1 MFSINVA
8 KLLACC
14 KVLPSSS
21 IILSSPCAC
30 HLKMQDEH
38 SMDVLLDGVEPIF
51 RCLVCGDSLCAT
63 SYMIKKLGLGQ
74 EQVYENLLMSEVT
87 GTDAN
92 AMIYRSIK
100 YLRLMKLLDK
110 GRVQYRERLEADDR
124 RHKKYGDWAEVSG
137 REINDLFF
145 RKSTT
150 KVNPKS
156 KYTILTLR
164 DENGIPG
171 MGYIYTMLGSFVGEV
186 QYPIPSGHVFSVA
199 ERWSDFVSWQSKLVL
214 AQDPALAQILSKSI
228 SGDNKNFDYPVLM
241 PFAAKS
247 TAKYFSRV
255 HPKIS
260 LVLADNEEPGLGV
273 SFHGATSPVSVY
285 KLPGT
290 LQTGFGISGKLE
302 EELSRIKPQTLSR
315 SLVSSLKQRE
325 TLTVSDL
332 VKSMSKL
339 GYSSSLLREEIVQDY
354 CSISKE
360 SIEDIRAS
368 IKSFSI
374 GFSEFVI
381 DGKTFK
387 LSHGKYFQRQPDLSY
402 SCLSNF
408 WIEIKHIISDGKKD
422 IQYLVCL
429 HIGNSSKEF
438 YIDHKTFSSSL
449 RLIRKITSVALLNG
463 LECPTWNSTKLVQS
477 FLPQI
482 VRGLSGEGHAFH
494 KKDNY
499 GFYGKELSTD
509 KYLCSS
515 QGVKVR
521 EGFVGEVYQEIKHP
535 NYLNDLPKYREA
547 SKEALRSLCETQF
560 GAACVVCALEMI
572 CHLSDRG
579 RAHLVAPHNI
589 ASSVASMLGLGS
601 QEEFLPINMI
611 QYVDKTINNKTILK
625 HKATISLYDIGTT
638 PNRRCIYFKQAPK
651 EELILFADTLLLFF
665 CEIVFVLGTARAVE
679 HIETI
684 LQKNNRIVNFRVM
697 RKRIN
702 GVEHTIDEF
711 LNSIKEKDSL
721 RKFIIEEDDN
731 TFIDIKIF
739 RELKTMGFSFDKMDV
754 VGKIRQLYDSTKYP
768 HIRRKGTH
776 QTGILLTSPNIF
788 NTINQ
793 DKECKMRHLS
803 LQ

>member
-1 MFSINVA
+1 MFSLNVA

-38 SMDVLLDGVEPIF
+38 GMDILLDGPEPIF
-51 RCLVCGDSLCAT
+51 RCLACGDSLCAT

-74 EQVYENLLMSEVT
+74 EQVYENLLMSEVS
-87 GTDAN
+87 GADAN
-92 AMIYRSIK
+92 AMIYRAIK
-100 YLRLMKLLDK
+100 YLRLMKLLEK
-110 GRVQYRERLEADDR
+110 GRILYRERLEADDR
-124 RHKKYGDWAEVSG
+124 RHKKYGDWAEISG
-137 REINDLFF
+137 LEINDLFF

-156 KYTILTLR
+156 KYTVLTLR

-186 QYPIPSGHVFSVA
+186 QYPIPSGNIFSVA

-241 PFAAKS
+241 PFAVKS
-247 TAKYFSRV
+247 TAKYFSRI
-255 HPKIS
+255 HPAVS
-260 LVLADNEEPGLGV
+260 LILADNEEPGLCV
-273 SFHGATSPVSVY
+273 SFHGSTSPISVY

-290 LQTGFGISGKLE
+290 LQTGFGISRKLE

-315 SLVSSLKQRE
+315 CLVSSLVQRKN
-325 TLTVSDL
+325 LTIPDL
-332 VKSMSKL
+332 IKSMSKL
-339 GYSSSLLREEIVQDY
+339 GYSSSVLREEITQDY
-354 CSISKE
+354 CSASKE
-360 SIEDIRAS
+360 SIEDVRSA
-368 IKSFSI
+368 IKNYSI

-381 DGKTFK
+381 GGKTFK
-387 LSHGKYFQRQPDLSY
+387 LSHGKYFQRQPDLTY

-408 WIEIKHIISDGKKD
+408 WVEIKHIISDGKKD
-422 IQYLVCL
+422 VQYFVCL
-429 HIGNSSKEF
+429 HIGASSKEL

-449 RLIRKITSVALLNG
+449 RFLRKLTSVALLNG
-463 LECPTWNSTKLVQS
+463 LECPMWNSTKTVQA

-482 VRGLSGEGHAFH
+482 VRGLSGESHSFH
-494 KKDNY
+494 KKDDY
-499 GFYGKELSTD
+499 GFRGKELSTD
-509 KYLCSS
+509 IYICSQ
-515 QGVKVR
+515 QGIKVR
-521 EGFVGEVYQEIKHP
+521 GGFVGDVQQQIKHP
-535 NYLNDLPKYREA
+535 NYLNDLPKYREV

-572 CHLSDRG
+572 CHLNDRG
-579 RAHLVAPHNI
+579 RANLVVPHNI
-589 ASSVASMLGLGS
+589 ASGVASILGIS
-601 QEEFLPINMI
+601 PQEEFLPINMI
-611 QYVDKTINNKTILK
+611 QYVDKAINHKTLLK
-625 HKATISLYDIGTT
+625 HNATISLYDVGTA
-638 PNRRCIYFKQAPK
+638 PNRRCIYFKQSPK

-665 CEIVFVLGTARAVE
+665 CEIVFVLGTGRTVDY
-679 HIETI
+679 IETI
-684 LQKNNRIVNFRVM
+684 LQKKNRIANFRVM
-697 RKRIN
+697 RRKIN
-702 GVEHTIDEF
+702 GVEHTINEF
-711 LNSIKEKDSL
+711 LDSIKENNNLK
-721 RKFIIEEDDN
+721 KFVVEEN
-731 TFIDIKIF
+731 NSTFIDIKVF
-739 RELKTMGFSFDKMDV
+739 RELKAMGYSFDKMDV
-754 VGKIRQLYDSTKYP
+754 IGKIRQLHDSTKYP